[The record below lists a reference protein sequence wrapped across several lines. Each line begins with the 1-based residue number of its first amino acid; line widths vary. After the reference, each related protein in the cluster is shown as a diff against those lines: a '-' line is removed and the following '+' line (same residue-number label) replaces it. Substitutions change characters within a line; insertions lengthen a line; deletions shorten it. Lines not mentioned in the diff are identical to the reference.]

1 MTATFSHLNDMKFA
15 IDHRTVRV
23 MTVGLGYVGLPLALT
38 IHESG
43 FNVVG
48 FDINCD
54 RAERISRGEPV
65 ISYMPENRISDAVA
79 TGRFDATS
87 DASQLEAAD
96 IILICVPTPLKDD
109 RTPDL
114 RHVISASE
122 EVARRLR
129 PGQMIV
135 LESTVWPGATQN
147 VVRPILERGGL
158 RAGVDFFLG
167 FSPERED
174 PGNNTHTT
182 QSIPKVVGADDPH
195 SLQLL
200 QQFYD
205 LIVSKTVPVSSTATA
220 EAVKLLENSF
230 RNVNIAL
237 VNEAKQAFDAMGVD
251 IWEVVDAAATKPFG
265 FMPFYP
271 GPGIGGDCIPV
282 SPAYLSWRAKDVGSS
297 TPLVD
302 LARTANEQIP
312 ANIALQIVK
321 TLAHRG
327 VAIENARILIV
338 GIAYK
343 KDVEDTRE
351 SPALALLIKLE
362 ALGAKVNYHDPY
374 FPVMPTT
381 RDHPQL
387 AGYRSSAINHQT
399 LDEMDAVVI
408 ATDHTNVD
416 YAAIAASGV
425 LTFDTRN
432 VFARRGIS
440 FSPENLIKL

>member
-1 MTATFSHLNDMKFA
+1 MTAAFSHLNDMKFG
-15 IDHRTVRV
+15 IDQRSVCV

-38 IHESG
+38 IHEAG

-48 FDINCD
+48 FDINGERVD
-54 RAERISRGEPV
+54 RISRGEPV
-65 ISYMPENRISDAVA
+65 ISYMPENRIADAVA
-79 TGRFDATS
+79 TGRFAATGDS
-87 DASQLEAAD
+87 SRLALAD

-109 RTPDL
+109 RTPEL

-122 EVARRLR
+122 EVARSLR

-158 RAGVDFFLG
+158 RAGADFFLG

-174 PGNNTHTT
+174 PGNHTHTT

-200 QQFYD
+200 QYFYD

-230 RNVNIAL
+230 RNVNIAF

-297 TPLVD
+297 TPLID
-302 LARTANEQIP
+302 LARNSNEQIP
-312 ANIALQIVK
+312 ATIAARIAD
-321 TLAHRG
+321 TLARKG
-327 VAIENARILIV
+327 VVTKAARVLIV

-351 SPALALLIKLE
+351 SPALALLIELK
-362 ALGAKVNYHDPY
+362 ALGAQVNYHDPY
-374 FPVMPTT
+374 FPIMPTT

-387 AGYRSSAINHQT
+387 AGQRSQAITPQT
-399 LDEMDAVVI
+399 LADVDAVVI

-416 YAAIAASGV
+416 YAAIAKSGV
-425 LTFDTRN
+425 LIFDTRN
-432 VFARRGIS
+432 VFARRGIVVLS
-440 FSPENLIKL
+440 DALIKL